1 MPYMDTKIDTVA
13 ARAKLA
19 PRREPYWRRLA
30 VGRHLGYRFMAADGD
45 GTWVAKYR
53 DDDTGK
59 RHYKALGTF
68 DHLPPNARHDA
79 ATKAANAWFEHLG
92 HGGTTETLTVKDA
105 CERYAADLERKK
117 GAGAAADVLRRFNQY
132 VYGTDLAKIELDRL
146 KPIHLE
152 TWRHALQDMPTHRG
166 EPRTASSL
174 NRDMTCLRA
183 ALNLAH
189 RDQLIVSDSAWAG
202 KLLPIKNADKRRE
215 LYLDRDQ
222 RQALIDAASPD
233 LAMFI
238 KALCALPLRP
248 GAMSALTVSNYDRRL
263 RTINVATDKAGEGR
277 RIALPDSTAAL
288 FDEAMRDKLPGA
300 LLFTRA
306 DGEQW
311 IKDKWG
317 CPFKAAAA
325 AAGLPAGST
334 IYVLRHSLITDLV
347 HAGVDLLT
355 VAQISGTGLR
365 MIEQN
370 YGHLRSNVA
379 ASALEKVAL

>member
-1 MPYMDTKIDTVA
+1 M
-13 ARAKLA
+13 
-19 PRREPYWRRLA
+19 
-30 VGRHLGYRFMAADGD
+30 
-45 GTWVAKYR
+45 
-53 DDDTGK
+53 
-59 RHYKALGTF
+59 
-68 DHLPPNARHDA
+68 
-79 ATKAANAWFEHLG
+79 
-92 HGGTTETLTVKDA
+92 
-105 CERYAADLERKK
+105 
-117 GAGAAADVLRRFNQY
+117 
-132 VYGTDLAKIELDRL
+132 
-146 KPIHLE
+146 
-152 TWRHALQDMPTHRG
+152 
-166 EPRTASSL
+166 
-174 NRDMTCLRA
+174 RA

-189 RDQLIVSDSAWAG
+189 RDQLIVSDAAWAG

-263 RTINVATDKAGEGR
+263 KTINVPTDKSGEGR

-300 LLFTRA
+300 FLFTRA

-334 IYVLRHSLITDLV
+334 IYVLRHSVITDLV